1 MLEYLHVKFIRSSVL
16 GRMPV
21 MLTKVEG
28 RGNGI
33 KTVIPNM
40 SDVAKALS
48 RPPQCESIFKRD
60 DELD

>member
-1 MLEYLHVKFIRSSVL
+1 
-16 GRMPV
+16 MPV

-48 RPPQCESIFKRD
+48 RPPQCKSDRGIARFR
-60 DELD
+60 LTRLR

>member
-1 MLEYLHVKFIRSSVL
+1 MASTFLTPFDS
-16 GRMPV
+16 MPV

-33 KTVIPNM
+33 KTVVPNM

-48 RPPQCESIFKRD
+48 RPPQCEYCKPYERFGD
-60 DELD
+60 